1 MVAALEQVR
10 VLDLSDDRAIYAGKL
25 LGDLGAQVLR
35 LEPPDGDPLR
45 RRGPHMNGRL
55 DGESLWYAFFA
66 SSRTPCALRL
76 RRRDHSSACG
86 TRSDRDRLRT
96 AQGRRHPA

>member
-1 MVAALEQVR
+1 MPAALEQVR

-45 RRGPHMNGRL
+45 RRGPHMNGQL
-55 DGESLWYAFFA
+55 DGESLWHAFFA
-66 SSRTPCALRL
+66 SSRTMRAPTPTPRPFQ
-76 RRRDHSSACG
+76 
-86 TRSDRDRLRT
+86 RSRSTQRS
-96 AQGRRHPA
+96 